1 MAPAPARLPA
11 GLAAG
16 RRTSKASRDH
26 VRYISL
32 ELIMSHPPTT
42 EHIEFDIGIAE
53 IDLQHR
59 ELHTLLERLRTST
72 DKHYDYATNVIL
84 AELTIQTRIHF
95 AVEESLMRLLS
106 YPEVDTHI
114 AEHRYLTAQL
124 VRFRQRAQDLDV
136 SDGLSGFI
144 QTWLLDHIDTHDRK
158 FVAHFLQMGINPA
171 APKVD

>member
-1 MAPAPARLPA
+1 MSPLPTA
-11 GLAAG
+11 EN
-16 RRTSKASRDH
+16 
-26 VRYISL
+26 L
-32 ELIMSHPPTT
+32 EL
-42 EHIEFDIGIAE
+42 DIGIAE
-53 IDLQHR
+53 IDVQHR

-106 YPEVDTHI
+106 YTEVDAHI

-136 SDGLSGFI
+136 SGDLSGFI
-144 QTWLLDHIDTHDRK
+144 QTWLIDHINSHDRK
-158 FVAHFLQMGINPA
+158 FVAHFLRMGINPTA
-171 APKVD
+171 APEAD